1 MDQTIA
7 ERRKL
12 KKVLVLLLTFNPGNY
27 FSTKEFRLLCKF
39 FDIEALLD
47 QTSGGLIGKGFFK
60 NTDEYT
66 EHLLVELLY
75 FFYTERS
82 NEFSEFVVKL
92 IMNFASYNNVPFDD
106 DDELDRSI
114 RQKLFQYGF
123 THDEVFGKNETV
135 LLTQK
140 QIENSTLTS
149 LASEFPKNPLSN
161 NIFIVH
167 GHDEELKEKVAR
179 FVTNA
184 GLNPIILHEQPNKGR
199 SILQKLR
206 DHSEDAGYAI
216 VLFTPDDMACTK
228 KEYDKNEIDL
238 RSRPRQNV
246 VFELGYFLGL
256 LEDKLVCVIFNE
268 IEEMPSDYKGIT
280 YIKYDKGNGWK
291 TELLKELDG
300 IGFELDYKNALK

>member
-1 MDQTIA
+1 MDQTISQ
-7 ERRKL
+7 RRKL
-12 KKVLVLLLTFNPGNY
+12 KKVLVLLLSLNPGNY
-27 FSTKEFRLLCKF
+27 LSTKEFRLLCKF
-39 FDIEALLD
+39 FDIEAFFD
-47 QTSGGLIGKGFFK
+47 QTSNGLIGKGFYK
-60 NTDEYT
+60 NSEGYT
-66 EHLLVELLY
+66 ENLLSELLY
-75 FFYTERS
+75 HFFTEMP

-92 IMNFASYNNVPFDD
+92 IMNIVSFNNIPYNE
-106 DDELDRSI
+106 DEIDRSM
-114 RQKLFQYGF
+114 REKLIQYGF
-123 THDEVFGKNETV
+123 TRHEVFGKNETI
-135 LLTQK
+135 LTTQK
-140 QIENSTLTS
+140 QIDNQIPTPHSPESSKHL
-149 LASEFPKNPLSN
+149 LSN

-216 VLFTPDDMACTK
+216 VLLTPDDMACTK
-228 KEYDKNEIDL
+228 EEYDKNEIDL

-268 IEEMPSDYKGIT
+268 IEDMPSDYKGIS

-291 TELLKELDG
+291 TELLKELGG
-300 IGFELDYKNALK
+300 IGFGLDYKNALK